1 MTDEQLEKENAE
13 LSEVMHEK
21 VKELAKY
28 FDSVQIF
35 CTKHES
41 DKIGT
46 SHLTECSGN
55 YFARY
60 GQIKL
65 WVEKQSLNGEEIDS

>member
-1 MTDEQLEKENAE
+1 MTDEQLEKENTVLLE
-13 LSEVMHEK
+13 IMEEK
-21 VKELAKY
+21 VKELSKY

-41 DKIGT
+41 EKVGT
-46 SHLTECSGN
+46 THLTHSYGN
-55 YFARY
+55 FFARY

-65 WVEKQSLNGEEIDS
+65 WLKNQSLGGEKSDS

>member
-1 MTDEQLEKENAE
+1 MTDEQLEKEN
-13 LSEVMHEK
+13 EVLLGIMNEK
-21 VKELAKY
+21 VKELSKY

-46 SHLTECSGN
+46 SHLTEYSGN
-55 YFARY
+55 FFARY

-65 WVEKQSLNGEEIDS
+65 WLEKQSLSGEEIDS

>member
-1 MTDEQLEKENAE
+1 MTDEQLEKENTVI
-13 LSEVMHEK
+13 SEIMREK
-21 VKELAKY
+21 VKELSKY

-35 CTKHES
+35 CTRHES

-46 SHLTECSGN
+46 IHLTECSGN
-55 YFARY
+55 FFTRF

-65 WVEKQSLNGEEIDS
+65 WLDKQSLNGEEIDS

>member
-1 MTDEQLEKENAE
+1 MGITEEDITRENDLLEIIVN
-13 LSEVMHEK
+13 EK
-21 VKELAKY
+21 AKELLKY

-35 CTKHES
+35 CTKYEN

-46 SHLTECSGN
+46 THIHTSVGN
-55 YFARY
+55 FFAGY

-65 WVEKQSLNGEEIDS
+65 WLKKQNLFGG